1 MTCAPNP
8 AMQVLDAHLVI
19 AILDEEWRPQRMVPL
34 DIGWQDALLRLIVDE
49 DSWVAII
56 QRRAPTLSPA
66 PRAADLMLTRL
77 VFRSLRALGI
87 GLADHVIEAGQD
99 RFSFRTAG
107 LL

>member
-1 MTCAPNP
+1 MSIRTMEAPDP
-8 AMQVLDAHLVI
+8 HLVI
-19 AILDEEWRPQRMVPL
+19 AILDEEWRPQRTVPL
-34 DIGWQDALLRLIVDE
+34 DVGWQDALLRLIADE
-49 DSWVAII
+49 ESWVALI
-56 QRRAPTLSPA
+56 QRRSPALSPA

-77 VFRSLRALGI
+77 LFRSLRALGI